1 MSDAIV
7 ITSRLDA
14 SQRRALEE
22 LLFFN
27 AQQDSLRG
35 RLEEVIERFGVPQ
48 VVLRD
53 GQLRIEIDRLPGV
66 QSLFAVS
73 DAGAPIGCAIFHR
86 ASPECFMVLHLVVE
100 PAFSSRGSKGHSLVL
115 MRLLGAI
122 REAGRR
128 TRGVR
133 GIELLYVGGRRR
145 VLPISPH

>member
-14 SQRRALEE
+14 NHRGALEE

-53 GQLRIEIDRLPGV
+53 GQLRVEIDQLPGV
-66 QSLFAVS
+66 QSLFAVNP
-73 DAGAPIGCAIFHR
+73 AGTPVGCAVFHR
-86 ASPECFMVLHLVVE
+86 ASEDRFVVLHLVVE
-100 PAFSSRGSKGHSLVL
+100 PAYSVHGPQAATNVL
-115 MRLLGAI
+115 LRMLGAI
-122 REAGRR
+122 RAAARR
-128 TRGVR
+128 TRGVT
-133 GIELLYVGGRRR
+133 GVELLYQGGRLR
-145 VLPISPH
+145 VLPV